1 MSVTSQ
7 AAIPGSAEPVATSV
21 TPGLRELR
29 LRGLLITLF
38 AGAGVLFLFWTVL
51 QSVFVA
57 LQVQRIDKAGAAAGL
72 AFVIGIGAIGALISA
87 PIAGALSDRTRT
99 RIGGRA
105 PWMLGGVIV
114 TFGLTLLLS
123 RATTIAELALYWLL
137 IQASTNFI
145 FTPMMVHIPERVP
158 VPRRGI
164 FSAAVGLSNL
174 MGVLLGQVLGAA
186 FADKL
191 EMGYLAVSAMLAIG
205 VVGFVLVNR
214 RSNLGQPVTPFSFGG
229 LLRSFWVSPVRHPN
243 FGWAFLGRFLFL
255 TGFFPLKVYLLYIL
269 QDYVALGDA
278 AVASLPAIALAA
290 MLGSA
295 AGTPLAGWLSDRL
308 GITRALIYVCSAI
321 MVLAM
326 LVPLA
331 WPSYEGLLVYS
342 FLVGAGFGG
351 FASVDY
357 VLITKVLPS
366 EDDAGKDLGII
377 NMTTTLSQ
385 TLGVG
390 LAGAIVSTVGSY
402 AALFAMGIVF
412 VSLGTAC
419 IAFIRGVR

>member
-7 AAIPGSAEPVATSV
+7 AAISHQGEPAQVIAPPS
-21 TPGLRELR
+21 LRDLR
-29 LRGLLITLF
+29 LVRLLTTLF
-38 AGAGVLFLFWTVL
+38 VGAGTLFVFWTAL
-51 QSVFVA
+51 QSVFLA
-57 LQVQRIDKAGAAAGL
+57 LQVQRIDRDGAAGAL
-72 AFVIGIGAIGALISA
+72 AFVIGIGAIGALVSA

-105 PWMLGGVIV
+105 PWMLAGAVA
-114 TFGLTLLLS
+114 TFGFAMLLAH
-123 RATTIAELALYWLL
+123 ATTIAELAVYWLL

-145 FTPMMVHIPERVP
+145 FTPIMVHIPERVP
-158 VPRRGI
+158 LARRGI

-174 MGVLLGQVLGAA
+174 TGVLLGQVFGAA
-186 FADKL
+186 FAQQL
-191 EMGYLAVSAMLAIG
+191 VLGYA
-205 VVGFVLVNR
+205 VVGTLLVIAVLAFVLANR
-214 RSNLGQPVTPFSFGG
+214 RSNIGLPRPPFSLTI
-229 LLRSFWVSPVRHPN
+229 LLRSFWVNPVKHPA
-243 FGWAFLGRFLFL
+243 FGWTFLGRFLFL

-269 QDYVALGDA
+269 QDYVGLGGS
-278 AVASLPAIALAA
+278 AVANVPAVGLAA
-290 MLGSA
+290 MLGA
-295 AGTPLAGWLSDRL
+295 AIGTPLAGWLSDRL
-308 GITRALIYVCSAI
+308 AVTRPLIYLCSGI
-321 MVLAM
+321 MVAAM

-331 WPSYEGLLVYS
+331 SPTIEGMLVYS

-366 EDDAGKDLGII
+366 QDDAGKDIGII

-402 AALFAMGIVF
+402 GALFAMGIVF
-412 VSLGTAC
+412 VALGSAC
-419 IAFIRGVR
+419 IAFVRGVR